1 VKRITNYI
9 LDNRLCHYYILPMK
23 NQNNHNLDDLD
34 VKILTVL
41 QEDGRM
47 PNKEIS
53 NRVGLVP
60 SATSERLKKLK
71 ERGYIKSFETR
82 LNTDK
87 IGYGLV
93 AFVFVRT
100 NEMASGFQTGVEL
113 AKIPE
118 VQEVFN
124 VAGEDCY
131 LIKIRT
137 KNTQSLGQILRD
149 KVGTIE
155 SVVHTRSTIVMEAYK
170 ETCKIPIN
178 GSAHH

>member
-1 VKRITNYI
+1 MDK
-9 LDNRLCHYYILPMK
+9 
-23 NQNNHNLDDLD
+23 
-34 VKILTVL
+34 KILEVI
-41 QEDGRM
+41 QEDARM

-60 SATSERLKKLK
+60 SATSERLRKLK
-71 ERGYIKSFETR
+71 EKGFIKSFEAR

-93 AFVFVRT
+93 SFVFVRT
-100 NEMASGFQTGVEL
+100 NEMASGFKTGVEL

-155 SVVHTRSTIVMEAYK
+155 SVVNTRSTIVMESYK
-170 ETCKIPIN
+170 ETCRIPLN
-178 GSAHH
+178 GTVEK